1 MRLISEIPSVTNLAI
16 TAAFNAKINK
26 LKNKISNINDI
37 ATFTALTT
45 VENKI
50 PSHSKYITTPE
61 FNKLT
66 VDYQLKNL
74 NKNVTSNK
82 AKHVLVENELNEQSK
97 KVEAISTK
105 GLTKDLIN
113 GYKILMAQQVFFFR
127 NNL

>member
-1 MRLISEIPSVTNLAI
+1 MSLTAI